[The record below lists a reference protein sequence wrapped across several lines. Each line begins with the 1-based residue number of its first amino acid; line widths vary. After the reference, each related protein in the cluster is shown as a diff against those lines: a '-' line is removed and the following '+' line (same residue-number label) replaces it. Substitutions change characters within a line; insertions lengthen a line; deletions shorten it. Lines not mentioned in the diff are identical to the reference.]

1 MKWEDM
7 VKGLGNNGVVIV
19 EGECGEGGAT
29 NVEGG
34 GGKRVPNHGGQKVVK
49 EKLQTWDLSSNN
61 M

>member
-19 EGECGEGGAT
+19 EGECGGGAT
-29 NVEGG
+29 NVEGE
-34 GGKRVPNHGGQKVVK
+34 GGKRVLNHGGGKVAK
-49 EKLQTWDLSSNN
+49 EKLQTWHLSSNT